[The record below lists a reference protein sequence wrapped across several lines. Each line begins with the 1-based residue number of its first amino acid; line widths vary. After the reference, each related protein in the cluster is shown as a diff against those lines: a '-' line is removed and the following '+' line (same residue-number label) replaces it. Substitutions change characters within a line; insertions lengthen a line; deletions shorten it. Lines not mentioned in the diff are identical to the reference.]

1 MGNLQQMLTKA
12 AFVLA
17 VIVVAR
23 TVLPLI
29 PVLGPRVNSALDRG
43 LAGLGG

>member
-1 MGNLQQMLTKA
+1 MKNLQEVLTKA
-12 AFVLA
+12 AFVLV

-29 PVLGPRVNSALDRG
+29 PVLGPRVNMALDRG
-43 LAGLGG
+43 LTGLGG

>member
-1 MGNLQQMLTKA
+1 MKNLQDVLTKA

-29 PVLGPRVNSALDRG
+29 PVFGPRVNMVLDRG